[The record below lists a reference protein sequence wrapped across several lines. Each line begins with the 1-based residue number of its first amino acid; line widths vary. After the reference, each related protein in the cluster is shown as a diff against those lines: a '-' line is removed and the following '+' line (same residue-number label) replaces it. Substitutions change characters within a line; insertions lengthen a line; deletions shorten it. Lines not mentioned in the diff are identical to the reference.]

1 MPRSFTRYSQGNRRH
16 PERREKSLQFAQR
29 TLQEESRSDSLR
41 RDAPR
46 GRARFLV
53 SLAMTALLAGA
64 CLAAAQTGSLDQAW
78 SLLAKGQRPE
88 AIRLLHEMIDAN
100 PRDAEARVLLGSVL
114 MEEGKGP
121 ESLAQLTEAVR
132 LRPDWAQAQNALG
145 EAFKAFGDP
154 EAARKAFAKAV
165 ERDPRFAQAQ
175 INLGLV
181 LTEGG
186 ELSLAVPH
194 LNSSIQLLGQRPE
207 AAYPHYLLAKIYSEQ
222 AQISKAAAELQQ
234 AVSLQPDFAEA
245 WSDLGSVRKTLLD
258 DAGALAAFE
267 KAVQFAPNDPVA
279 QTRLGSELLGQGKAH
294 EAVPHLEEAVR
305 LGAEN
310 QSALYNLHR
319 ALLLDGHTQEAEA
332 VKQRLND
339 LLRRQDQADQ
349 NAVAGIQLNNQ
360 GAALEKA
367 GNLPGALEKYRAA
380 LERYPEHVGIR
391 LNFAIALLRLGYRE
405 QGISELR
412 EVVRR
417 DPKNLSAEKA
427 LKEALARAPR

>member
-1 MPRSFTRYSQGNRRH
+1 MPRSFKRYSQRERRH
-16 PERREKSLQFAQR
+16 PEDSEGFLQFDQDKLHAECR
-29 TLQEESRSDSLR
+29 PDSVR

-46 GRARFLV
+46 DRTGFLA
-53 SLAMTALLAGA
+53 LFGTAVLLVWA
-64 CLAAAQTGSLDQAW
+64 CLAVAQGGSLDRVW

-88 AIRLLHEMIDAN
+88 AVRLLHEMINAN
-100 PRDAEARVLLGSVL
+100 PRDVEARVLLGSVL
-114 MEEGKGP
+114 MEESNAP

-154 EAARKAFAKAV
+154 EAARKAFEKAA
-165 ERDPRFAQAQ
+165 ECDPRFAQAQ

-194 LNSSIQLLGQRPE
+194 LNRAIQLLGQRPE
-207 AAYPHYLLAKIYSEQ
+207 AAYPHYLLAKIYSDQ
-222 AQISKAAAELQQ
+222 AQVKKAAAELQQ

-245 WSDLGSVRKTLLD
+245 WSDLGSVRKTFLD
-258 DAGALAAFE
+258 EAGALAAFE
-267 KAVQFAPNDPVA
+267 KAVQLAPNDPVA
-279 QTRLGSELLGQGKAH
+279 QTRLGTELLGQGKAH
-294 EAVPHLEEAVR
+294 EAVPHLQEAVR
-305 LGAEN
+305 LGPAN

-319 ALLLDGHTQEAEA
+319 ALVLDGHSAEAET
-332 VKQRLND
+332 VKEKLND
-339 LLRRQDQADQ
+339 LLRRQDQDDQ

-367 GNLPGALEKYRAA
+367 GNLRGALEKYRAA

-391 LNFAIALLRLGYRE
+391 LNFAIALLRLGQWE
-405 QGISELR
+405 QGIAELR

-417 DPKNLSAEKA
+417 DPNNLSAKKA
-427 LKEALARAPR
+427 LEQALARAPR

>member
-1 MPRSFTRYSQGNRRH
+1 
-16 PERREKSLQFAQR
+16 
-29 TLQEESRSDSLR
+29 
-41 RDAPR
+41 
-46 GRARFLV
+46 
-53 SLAMTALLAGA
+53 MTALLVWA

-78 SLLAKGQRPE
+78 SLLAKGQRAE
-88 AIRLLHEMIDAN
+88 AIRRLHEIISAN

-114 MEEGKGP
+114 MEGGNAP
-121 ESLAQLTEAVR
+121 ESLAQLSEAVR

-154 EAARKAFAKAV
+154 EAARKAFEKAA
-165 ERDPRFAQAQ
+165 ECDPRFAQAQ

-181 LTEGG
+181 LTEAG
-186 ELSLAVPH
+186 EFSLAVSH
-194 LNSSIQLLGQRPE
+194 LSRAIQLLGQRPE
-207 AAYPHYLLAKIYSEQ
+207 AAYPHYLLAKIYSDE
-222 AQISKAAAELQQ
+222 AQVNRAAAELQQ

-267 KAVQFAPNDPVA
+267 KAVQLAPGDPVA
-279 QTRLGSELLGQGKAH
+279 QTRLGTELLGQEKAH

-305 LGAEN
+305 LGPEN

-319 ALLLDGHTQEAEA
+319 ALILDGHAGEAEA
-332 VKQRLND
+332 VKQKLND

-367 GNLPGALEKYRAA
+367 GNLQGALEKYRAA
-380 LERYPEHVGIR
+380 LERYPEHAGIR
-391 LNFAIALLRLGYRE
+391 LNFAIALLRLGQWE
-405 QGISELR
+405 QGIAELR

-417 DPKNLSAEKA
+417 DPNNISAKKA
-427 LKEALARAPR
+427 LREALAQAPR

>member
-1 MPRSFTRYSQGNRRH
+1 MTVM
-16 PERREKSLQFAQR
+16 LC
-29 TLQEESRSDSLR
+29 
-41 RDAPR
+41 
-46 GRARFLV
+46 V
-53 SLAMTALLAGA
+53 S
-64 CLAAAQTGSLDQAW
+64 LAAAQGGSLDRVW
-78 SLLAKGQRPE
+78 SLLAKGKRPE
-88 AIRLLHEMIDAN
+88 AVRLLNEMITSNPSDA
-100 PRDAEARVLLGSVL
+100 RARLLLGSVL

-145 EAFKAFGDP
+145 EALKAFGDP
-154 EAARKAFAKAV
+154 EAARKAFEKAV
-165 ERDPRFAQAQ
+165 ECDPRFAQAQ
-175 INLGLV
+175 VNLGLV
-181 LTEGG
+181 LIEAG
-186 ELSLAVPH
+186 EFPPAVPH
-194 LNSSIQLLGQRPE
+194 LDRAIHLLGQKPD
-207 AAYPHYLLAKIYSEQ
+207 AAYPHYLLAKIYSEE
-222 AQISKAAAELQQ
+222 AHIKKVAAELQQ

-267 KAVQFAPNDPVA
+267 KAVQLAPRDPVA

-305 LGAEN
+305 LGPDN

-319 ALLLDGHTQEAEA
+319 ALLLDGHAEEAEA
-332 VKQRLND
+332 VKQKLND

-367 GNLPGALEKYRAA
+367 GNLRGALEKYRAA

-391 LNFAIALLRLGYRE
+391 LNFAIVLLRLGQWE
-405 QGISELR
+405 QGIAELR

-417 DPKNLSAEKA
+417 DPNNLPARKA
-427 LKEALARAPR
+427 LEEALAQAPR

>member
-1 MPRSFTRYSQGNRRH
+1 MRYSRRNRRY
-16 PERREKSLQFAQR
+16 PGRSEDSLQFAQGE
-29 TLQEESRSDSLR
+29 LHEESRTYFLR
-41 RDAPR
+41 RNAPGGR
-46 GRARFLV
+46 GRVLA
-53 SLAMTALLAGA
+53 SLSMAALLACA
-64 CLAAAQTGSLDQAW
+64 CLAAAQSGSTDQAW
-78 SLLAKGQRPE
+78 NLLAKGQRPE
-88 AIRLLHEMIDAN
+88 AIRLLQEMINAN

-121 ESLAQLTEAVR
+121 ESLAQLTEAVQ

-145 EAFKAFGDP
+145 EALRAFGDP
-154 EAARKAFAKAV
+154 AAARKAFEKAV
-165 ERDPRFAQAQ
+165 ECDPRLAQAQ

-181 LTEGG
+181 RIEAGDF
-186 ELSLAVPH
+186 SLAVPH

-207 AAYPHYLLAKIYSEQ
+207 AAYPHYLLAIIYSDE
-222 AQISKAAAELQQ
+222 AQVNKAAAELKQ

-245 WSDLGSVRKTLLD
+245 WSDLGTVRKTLLD

-267 KAVQFAPNDPVA
+267 KAVQLAPNDPVA

-294 EAVPHLEEAVR
+294 EAVPHLEEAER
-305 LGAEN
+305 LGPEN

-319 ALLLDGHTQEAEA
+319 ALLLDGHAQEAEA

-367 GNLPGALEKYRAA
+367 GNLRGALEKYRAG
-380 LERYPEHVGIR
+380 LEHYPDHVGIR
-391 LNFAIALLRLGYRE
+391 LNLAIALLRLGQWE
-405 QGISELR
+405 QGIAELR

-417 DPKNLSAEKA
+417 DPNNLSAKKA
-427 LKEALARAPR
+427 LQEALVQAPR